1 MSLASFATCDL
12 LITKMLFNTQFL
24 PWLSVVF
31 VCASTLSANWGLQT
45 IPNLMSAELF
55 SPDVRPM
62 QKSFSRGVQ
71 STLTFCSLM
80 VSKDWSAKI
89 LP

>member
-1 MSLASFATCDL
+1 MFLASFATCDL
-12 LITKMLFNTQFL
+12 LSIYVFTKTPFL
-24 PWLSVVF
+24 PWVSVVL